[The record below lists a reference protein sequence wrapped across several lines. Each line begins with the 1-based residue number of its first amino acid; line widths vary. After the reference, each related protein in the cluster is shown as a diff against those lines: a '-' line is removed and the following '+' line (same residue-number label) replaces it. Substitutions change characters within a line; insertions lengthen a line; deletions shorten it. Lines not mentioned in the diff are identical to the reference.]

1 MSELADAIV
10 AVSQGVQRLLT
21 SYEVSRNPD
30 ELDFL
35 LYQVHKLYRIA
46 AALNGCNNEVL
57 ETIGIGLSLLQEL
70 QDVVN
75 TDGYAPQLLTE
86 TCRGRPRLDIKK
98 EQLEYL
104 LHMGFSCPKIAAVI
118 GVSLSTIRRRM
129 SEYGL
134 CVTELYSNVTDQE
147 LDSLVAQ
154 IKENFPNCGYRLMEG
169 HLRHQ
174 GHRITQAR
182 IRESMRRVDPE
193 GVAVRWAATVQRR
206 KYTVCSPLSLWH
218 IDGNHKLIR

>member
-154 IKENFPNCGYRLMEG
+154 IKENF
-169 HLRHQ
+169 Q
-174 GHRITQAR
+174 T
-182 IRESMRRVDPE
+182 
-193 GVAVRWAATVQRR
+193 VAIV
-206 KYTVCSPLSLWH
+206 
-218 IDGNHKLIR
+218 